1 VERLRKMV
9 LVTLALVFASGF
21 VSGCFRRTFVV
32 VPQREGGYGA
42 RDTLY
47 GRADGG
53 NVRVTFRHDTTWRV
67 DTITIHRTDTLWRG
81 GTRIIRDTVV
91 RRDTTIIPT
100 AVPIRRD
107 TIFLP
112 DPRRGRDTVYLP
124 ARGTRRDTVIRR
136 DTIYLPRAG
145 GAGRVDTLRL
155 VTRDTIYLPRV
166 GGAPARVDTVRVTVR
181 DTLRLTVRDT
191 LRITV
196 RDTLRLTVRDTVRV
210 SGSAWR
216 TIHIPPGHFPP
227 DGQCRV
233 WIADRPPGRQADA
246 AACDQLGPIPAG
258 AFVLFGGAAYDFD
271 HDWVAE
277 SSRLSVPVQIVAL
290 KRRSGR

>member
-1 VERLRKMV
+1 MRKGV
-9 LVTLALVFASGF
+9 FVVLALVFASGF
-21 VSGCFRRTFVV
+21 ASACRRTFVV
-32 VPQREGGYGA
+32 VPQREGGYGP

-47 GRADGG
+47 GRADGN

-81 GTRIIRDTVV
+81 GTRIIRDTVI

-100 AVPIRRD
+100 AIPIRRD
-107 TIFLP
+107 TIYLP

-124 ARGTRRDTVIRR
+124 R
-136 DTIYLPRAG
+136 PG
-145 GAGRVDTLRL
+145 GAGRVDTLRIL
-155 VTRDTIYLPRV
+155 TRDTVYLPRG
-166 GGAPARVDTVRVTVR
+166 GGAPPRVDTVRVTVRDTLRLTIRDTLRITVR

-196 RDTLRLTVRDTVRV
+196 RDTVRV
-210 SGSAWR
+210 GGPSWR
-216 TIHIPPGHFPP
+216 TIHVPPGHFPS

-233 WIADRPPGRQADA
+233 WIAGTAPGRQADPA
-246 AACDQLGPIPAG
+246 PCDQLGAIPAG
-258 AFVLFGGAAYDFD
+258 AFVLFGGAAYDID

-277 SSRLSVPVQIVAL
+277 SQRLSVPPQIVAL
-290 KRRSGR
+290 KRRGGR